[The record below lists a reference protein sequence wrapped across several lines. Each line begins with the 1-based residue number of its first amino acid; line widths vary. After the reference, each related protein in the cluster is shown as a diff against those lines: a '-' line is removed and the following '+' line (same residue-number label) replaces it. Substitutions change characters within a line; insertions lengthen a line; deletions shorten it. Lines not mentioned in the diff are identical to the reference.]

1 MPEAMLDV
9 RELDAY
15 YGPIQALRQVSVRV
29 EKGRF
34 VSIIGANG
42 AGKSTFLKTIV
53 GLVKSQCGR
62 IMVDGK
68 DITRFPAH
76 KIIKQGVAL
85 VLERR
90 QLFGPLSVIDNLLL
104 GTYRFSGKEGESQ
117 FQASLDEVFNLF
129 GVLRERSGQKA
140 GTLSGGEQQ
149 MVAIGRA
156 LMARPRLLL
165 LDEPSLGLAP
175 LFVSEIFRT
184 LTELND
190 EGITMVLVEQNARLA
205 LEISDYGYVLDTG
218 RVATQGPAMELL
230 DNERVKTAYLG
241 KRKGSVG

>member
-9 RELDAY
+9 LELDTY

-29 EKGRF
+29 EHGRF

-42 AGKSTFLKTIV
+42 AGKSTFLKTII
-53 GLVKSQCGR
+53 GLAQPQSGR
-62 IMVDGK
+62 IMFDGK
-68 DITRFPAH
+68 DITRFPPH

-90 QLFGPLSVIDNLLL
+90 QLFGPLSVMDNLLL
-104 GTYRFSGKEGESQ
+104 GSYRYSGKERASQ
-117 FQASLDEVFNLF
+117 FQATLDKVFDLF
-129 GVLRERSGQKA
+129 PVLRERSGQKA

-156 LMARPRLLL
+156 LMARPRVLL

-175 LFVSEIFRT
+175 LFVNEIFKT
-184 LTELND
+184 LTELNN

-218 RVATQGPAMELL
+218 AVATEGPAMALL
-230 DNERVKTAYLG
+230 NNEKVKTAYLG
-241 KRKGSVG
+241 KRK